1 MLAHVLGGR
10 IEAAPTPEF
19 GWHEIETDEPDAIPA
34 GPWLLWHYQRFTV
47 PPGATEIARTEHATH
62 AFRHGRHLGLQ
73 FHPESTTDI
82 VEGWARKDAEKL
94 ETVGVTN
101 GLALIDAPAEQQDAA
116 KRAAFRLFDAFI
128 GESA

>member
-1 MLAHVLGGR
+1 M
-10 IEAAPTPEF
+10 
-19 GWHEIETDEPDAIPA
+19 
-34 GPWLLWHYQRFTV
+34 
-47 PPGATEIARTEHATH
+47 ARTENATQ

-94 ETVGVTN
+94 RTVGVTN
-101 GLALIDAPAEQQDAA
+101 PRALIDAPDERKDAA
-116 KRAAFRLFDAFI
+116 KQAAFRLFDAFT